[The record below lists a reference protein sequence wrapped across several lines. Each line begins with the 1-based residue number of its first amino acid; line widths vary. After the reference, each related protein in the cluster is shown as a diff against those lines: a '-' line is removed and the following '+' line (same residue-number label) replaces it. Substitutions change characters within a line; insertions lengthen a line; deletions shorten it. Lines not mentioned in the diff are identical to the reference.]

1 MKFSIA
7 LNMHRTDPSQDMRE
21 IVRNY
26 RDLLQI
32 AEQGG
37 MEVAWAAEHHC
48 IELTIA
54 PNPFILLTDWAA
66 HTSKIRLGVGVIV
79 AAYWHPIRL
88 AEEAAMTDL
97 YCDGRLELGLAR
109 GAFQYEFDRMSD
121 GLTPEIGRSYLFE
134 VLPLLRELWKGDV
147 THAGEHWQFP
157 KATAVPKPVQDPGP
171 PLWLAARDPSSFDYA
186 VKHDINIMSTPL
198 AKPISEV
205 ENLAG
210 KLSTALDENP
220 GCARPRWMVSRTTG
234 VADTYE
240 ETEGMID
247 ASISFGRRFEGLF
260 STAGT
265 VDNGFPT
272 AENVQTEAVGSHT
285 RGAVRTAMVVGTP
298 DSVVEQLKEYAALGL
313 DSYCY
318 TSNYDHDPVRTRRSL
333 ELFVERVM
341 PHFQENS

>member
-1 MKFSIA
+1 MKFSVG
-7 LNMHRTDPSQDMRE
+7 LNMHRTDPSQDMRQ
-21 IVRNY
+21 VLHDY

-66 HTSKIRLGVGVIV
+66 HTSKIRLGVGVVV

-134 VLPLLRELWKGDV
+134 ALPLLRKLWGGDV
-147 THAGEHWQFP
+147 AHEGEHWQFP
-157 KATAVPKPVQDPGP
+157 KATSVPKPVQQPGP
-171 PLWLAARDPSSFDYA
+171 PLWVAARDPSSFDYA
-186 VKHDINIMSTPL
+186 VKNDINIMSTPL
-198 AKPISEV
+198 AKPIGEV
-205 ENLAG
+205 ENLSG
-210 KLSTALDENP
+210 KLATALGENP
-220 GCARPRWMVSRTTG
+220 GCARPRWMVARTTG
-234 VADTYE
+234 VADTFE
-240 ETEGMID
+240 ETEGMVD
-247 ASISFGRRFEGLF
+247 ASIEFGRRFEGLF
-260 STAGT
+260 STSGT
-265 VDNGFPT
+265 VENGFPQL
-272 AENVQTEAVGSHT
+272 EDVQAGAIGGHT
-285 RGAVRTAMVVGTP
+285 RDAVRTAMVVGTP
-298 DSVVEQLKEYAALGL
+298 EDVVEQLKAYEALGV

-318 TSNYDHDPVRTRRSL
+318 NSNYDHDPVRTRRSL

-341 PHFQENS
+341 PHFAHTS